1 MTGITSLDTVSQ
13 NQSNLSSRATTA
25 SDVTSEPMRPPTPF
39 DLAANQSFTGR
50 PTAVLPPVT

>member
-13 NQSNLSSRATTA
+13 NQSNLSSRATA
-25 SDVTSEPMRPPTPF
+25 PDVTDEPMRSPTPS
-39 DLAANQSFTGR
+39 DLAVNQLLTGC